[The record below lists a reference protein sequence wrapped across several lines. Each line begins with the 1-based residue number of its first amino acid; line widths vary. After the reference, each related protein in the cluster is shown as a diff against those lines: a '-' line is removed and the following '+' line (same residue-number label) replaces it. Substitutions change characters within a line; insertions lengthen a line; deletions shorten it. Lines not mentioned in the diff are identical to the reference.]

1 MKESRSELS
10 ASRLEPIAA
19 ALARTG
25 AELDA
30 VVRMIIDLE
39 DVVGHAI
46 SSARSTREV
55 QIEELQ
61 QLDRARQKIEGAA
74 EFLNTLT
81 QLLPEEWL
89 VDAAKAARS
98 VAMSELAQ
106 RLAGNA
112 VCHAPTPEPEVYE
125 LF

>member
-46 SSARSTREV
+46 SSARSTREL

-112 VCHAPTPEPEVYE
+112 VCHAPPPEPEVYE

>member
-1 MKESRSELS
+1 MKRVEPR
-10 ASRLEPIAA
+10 RLLIAIGHDDHHGRAGDA
-19 ALARTG
+19 A
-25 AELDA
+25 
-30 VVRMIIDLE
+30 
-39 DVVGHAI
+39 
-46 SSARSTREV
+46 
-55 QIEELQ
+55 QKELQ

-112 VCHAPTPEPEVYE
+112 VCHAPPPEPEVYE

>member
-46 SSARSTREV
+46 SSARSTREL

-112 VCHAPTPEPEVYE
+112 VCHVPPPEPEVYE